1 MRKPGT
7 LRAFCWLVILFLNL
21 CFAQDST
28 TTQGAGKDGMDNDFL
43 TEQSVVMITGA
54 AGFLGSE
61 LALALHRTYSPKL
74 IILVDRMVD
83 HPQTQEE
90 LALFEF
96 QRQRTFHVLQ
106 TLGKNGRFF
115 RADFSPMIPE
125 YFDLGEVPVLD
136 HIFREHPD
144 ITHVVH
150 LADPFPHA
158 ALQVVPREKDVPKAG
173 MMEALLEQLAKHQR
187 EHGYLPHFSYA
198 SSSEVYPYS
207 LNTTT
212 ASVSL
217 DPPSFDLLR
226 EDQTLT
232 TPSSL
237 KGASKVIDEMIA
249 KLYYDTKGIYSVGLR
264 FFSVYGPWG
273 VPGSPVFEMAERAV
287 TGDAALLEDAEDMHQ
302 DATKGGRF
310 KPDWKESIQDFVY
323 IDDAVDA
330 MMAAM
335 QFRPK
340 MANNAGS
347 GNDSWSQPHP
357 VIFNVAT
364 GQGYS
369 LEDVANVMKDLMSTG
384 SGAGGNG
391 NVSTMQKRNL
401 HGKRVSVAIGSIHRA
416 QAVLGYQPQVSLRDG
431 IIKTLAW
438 HYDRAF
444 PYGGRQNQKATGG
457 NGSRFIA
464 SQGIESCLP
473 YDKECLRAAPVFP
486 CASECSHETQC
497 TKSYYDEI
505 IPWTQ
510 SLTSECE
517 TVLYTVDLDD
527 SLTMIPSAHLKLQS
541 TSKSFLNGNCNLA
554 FVSDRSPLVQ
564 NLKGSNRLSSF
575 MASGRDKLLRNGAWV
590 LVPLNVPIF
599 PDGDVEGDVL
609 ELLPKLSPGLFYGS
623 STKRAIYVNSDI
635 LLDSIPNL
643 LREAS
648 TQPYSEEVEGATAM
662 LIGRGA
668 AREKRTEQED
678 ESFGSIPQV
687 LESVQTQVQNSAY
700 RMVRIAVADKLF
712 GDGFMELLDSRWM
725 VHTLQS
731 DDARLF
737 RCDVLGEVVQW
748 EVDTDR
754 SALEFVLGLHDM
766 WSRVIAKASGVSPW
780 WIGDNVVT
788 VPEGHMPRRRLQEE
802 NEKVESGDET
812 QTDEETSQD
821 ADTNGDADEIEIG
834 GDQDIA
840 DALDA
845 AMMDKVEGGE
855 EISED
860 SDEAADESRLED
872 AIEANVDDDEVQE
885 LEDHTTDEDNE
896 RPEFVVDAGKQQEV
910 AAEEEKRGESSED
923 PDDDELIEEPREE
936 VEEESH
942 VERDYSSYDA
952 WMGILSSSS
961 TKYFVRIVKSSEV
974 GVASIDQ

>member
-1 MRKPGT
+1 MIKSGART
-7 LRAFCWLVILFLNL
+7 SFYCILVLLL
-21 CFAQDST
+21 LWSPCLAQHTATET
-28 TTQGAGKDGMDNDFL
+28 TDGGGSNDRSRDYL
-43 TEQSVVMITGA
+43 SDQSVVMITGA

-61 LALALHRTYSPKL
+61 LALALHRTYAPKR

-106 TLGKNGRFF
+106 TLGQKGRFY

-136 HIFREHPD
+136 HIFRENSD

-150 LADPFPHA
+150 LADPYPHA
-158 ALQVVPREKDVPKAG
+158 TLQIVPREKDIPKAG
-173 MMEALLEQLAKHQR
+173 MMESLMEQLVKHQR
-187 EHGYLPHFSYA
+187 DYGYLPHFSYA
-198 SSSEVYPYS
+198 SSWEVYPHA
-207 LNTTT
+207 LNATTNPINI
-212 ASVSL
+212 

-226 EDQTLT
+226 EDQTLN

-237 KGASKVIDEMIA
+237 RGASKMIDEMIA

-264 FFSVYGPWG
+264 FFLVYGPWG

-287 TGDAALLEDAEDMHQ
+287 TGDSNLLADPEEKSQ
-302 DATKGGRF
+302 DASSRKKL
-310 KPDWKESIQDFVY
+310 KPDWKESIQDFVF
-323 IDDAVDA
+323 IDDAVDE

-335 QFRPK
+335 QFRPQTK
-340 MANNAGS
+340 SQNGMS
-347 GNDSWSQPHP
+347 GFSQPHP

-364 GQGYS
+364 GQGHS
-369 LEDVANVMKDLMSTG
+369 LEDVANTMKELLSTG
-384 SGAGGNG
+384 TGNAKSVS
-391 NVSTMQKRNL
+391 VSTKKRNL
-401 HGKRVSVAIGSIHRA
+401 HSKLVSVGVGSTHRA
-416 QAVLGYQPQVSLRDG
+416 EVVLGYQSRVSLRDG

-444 PYGGRQNQKATGG
+444 PYGGRNQKGTAS
-457 NGSRFIA
+457 NGSTFIA
-464 SQGIESCLP
+464 SQGIERCLP
-473 YDKECLRAAPVFP
+473 YDKECLRGAPVFP
-486 CASECSHETQC
+486 CASECSHEAQC

-505 IPWTQ
+505 IAWTQ
-510 SLTSECE
+510 SLTSDCD

-527 SLTMIPSAHLKLQS
+527 SLAMIPSTHLKLQS
-541 TSKSFLNGNCNLA
+541 TSKSFLKGNCNLA
-554 FVSDRSPLVQ
+554 FVSDRSHLVQ
-564 NLKGSNRLSSF
+564 NLKTSHAISSF
-575 MASGRDKLLRNGAWV
+575 MANGRDKLLRNGAWV

-599 PDGDVEGDVL
+599 PYGDVEGDVL
-609 ELLPKLSPGLFYGS
+609 ELLPKLSPGLFFGS
-623 STKRAIYVNSDI
+623 STKRAIYVDSDI

-648 TQPYSEEVEGATAM
+648 TQPYSDEVEGATAM
-662 LIGRGA
+662 LIGRGTIK
-668 AREKRTEQED
+668 EKVLEQD
-678 ESFGSIPQV
+678 ESFGNIPQFFQ
-687 LESVQTQVQNSAY
+687 SVRTQVQNSAY

-725 VHTLQS
+725 VHTLKS

-788 VPEGHMPRRRLQEE
+788 VPEGSVPHRRLREDEGDSSDEAKTKANKEASGEAETDVGE
-802 NEKVESGDET
+802 NE
-812 QTDEETSQD
+812 
-821 ADTNGDADEIEIG
+821 IEANR
-834 GDQDIA
+834 DQDIE
-840 DALDA
+840 DALNA
-845 AMMDKVEGGE
+845 AMVNKAGDLDET
-855 EISED
+855 SDDAED
-860 SDEAADESRLED
+860 SSNDPVRQDNLED
-872 AIEANVDDDEVQE
+872 SIDDDEVQE
-885 LEDHTTDEDNE
+885 LDDHTTGEDNE
-896 RPEFVVDAGKQQEV
+896 RPEFVLDAGKQQEV
-910 AAEEEKRGESSED
+910 AAEEEKRGESSDD
-923 PDDDELIEEPREE
+923 PDDDEVIEGRDRLDKEP
-936 VEEESH
+936 H

-961 TKYFVRIVKSSEV
+961 TKYFVRIVKSSDV
-974 GVASIDQ
+974 GVASINQ

>member
-1 MRKPGT
+1 MIQPGVFIIYCV
-7 LRAFCWLVILFLNL
+7 LGCLWLSLVLS
-21 CFAQDST
+21 QDDISST
-28 TTQGAGKDGMDNDFL
+28 TSATSSSNNEDSSRDML
-43 TEQSVVMITGA
+43 SEQSVIMITGA

-61 LALALHRTYSPKL
+61 LALALHRTYSPKR
-74 IILVDRMVD
+74 IVLVDRMVD

-106 TLGKNGRFF
+106 TLGQKGRFY

-173 MMEALLEQLAKHQR
+173 MMEALMEQLSKHQR
-187 EHGYLPHFSYA
+187 EHGYVPHFTYA
-198 SSSEVYPYS
+198 SSSEVYPHA
-207 LNTTT
+207 LNSTTEPIT
-212 ASVSL
+212 M

-237 KGASKVIDEMIA
+237 RGASKMIDEMIA

-264 FFSVYGPWG
+264 FFCVYGPWG
-273 VPGSPVFEMAERAV
+273 VPGSPVFEIAERSV
-287 TGDAALLEDAEDMHQ
+287 TGETSLLEEPEGKSQ
-302 DATKGGRF
+302 DGSGKY
-310 KPDWKESIQDFVY
+310 KPDWKESIHDFVY
-323 IDDAVDA
+323 IDDAIDA
-330 MMAAM
+330 MMIAM

-340 MANNAGS
+340 IVRQPTNA
-347 GNDSWSQPHP
+347 QPLP

-364 GQGYS
+364 GQGHS
-369 LEDVANVMKDLMSTG
+369 LEDLALIMKQLVTTG
-384 SGAGGNG
+384 SGTAEDALD
-391 NVSTMQKRNL
+391 TKQKRNL
-401 HGKRVSVAIGSIHRA
+401 HGKRLSVEVGSTQRSYS
-416 QAVLGYQPQVSLRDG
+416 VLGFEPRVSLRDG
-431 IIKTLAW
+431 IINTLAW

-444 PYGGRQNQKATGG
+444 PYGGRQIQKATGN
-457 NGSRFIA
+457 NGSRYIA
-464 SQGIESCLP
+464 SQGIERCLP
-473 YDKECLRAAPVFP
+473 YDRECLRAAPVFP
-486 CASECSHETQC
+486 CVSECSHESQC

-505 IPWTQ
+505 IAWTQ
-510 SLTSECE
+510 SLTSDCE
-517 TVLYTVDLDD
+517 SVLYTVDLDD
-527 SLTMIPSAHLKLQS
+527 SLTMIPSAHLKLQA
-541 TSKSFLNGNCNLA
+541 TSQSFLNGDCNLA
-554 FVSDRSPLVQ
+554 FVSDRSNLVQ
-564 NLKGSNRLSSF
+564 HLKSSSRISNF
-575 MASGRDKLLRNGAWV
+575 MASGRDKLLRNGAWI
-590 LVPLNVPIF
+590 LVPLNVPVF
-599 PDGDVEGDVL
+599 PKGDVEGDVL
-609 ELLPKLSPGLFYGS
+609 ELLPKLSPGLFFGRT
-623 STKRAIYVNSDI
+623 TKRAIYVDANI

-648 TQPYSEEVEGATAM
+648 TQPYNDEVEGATAM
-662 LIGRGA
+662 LIGRGTLKDKLA
-668 AREKRTEQED
+668 EEDD
-678 ESFGSIPQV
+678 ESFGRIPQV
-687 LESVQTQVQNSAY
+687 FESVRRQVQNSAY

-766 WSRVIAKASGVSPW
+766 WSRVIAKASGVGPW

-788 VPEGHMPRRRLQEE
+788 VPEGHIPHRRLQEDE
-802 NEKVESGDET
+802 EGDSDDKGEAQT
-812 QTDEETSQD
+812 EEEAVDDSATDEDQAETEIY
-821 ADTNGDADEIEIG
+821 GDKDIE
-834 GDQDIA
+834 
-840 DALDA
+840 DALDTAMNNKA
-845 AMMDKVEGGE
+845 AGDDETV
-855 EISED
+855 D
-860 SDEAADESRLED
+860 SDENDNGPSNVD
-872 AIEANVDDDEVQE
+872 AFEANVDDDEIQE
-885 LEDHTTDEDNE
+885 LEDHTKGEDND
-896 RPEFVVDAGKQQEV
+896 RPEFVLDAGKQQEV
-910 AAEEEKRGESSED
+910 AAEEKQRGESSDD
-923 PDDDELIEEPREE
+923 PDDDELIVE
-936 VEEESH
+936 VQEDLDTESH

-974 GVASIDQ
+974 GVASIDE